1 MYMGGYGLGRAF
13 IEGLRTDQLTLGSTG
28 IAVSQVLAFVLFV
41 TSLGIIIYKRV
52 TLKKK

>member
-28 IAVSQVLAFVLFV
+28 IAVSQVLAFALFV